1 MKCWTSRSAGTW
13 FSLFVLAVFCVGLAS
28 GVLAGRRMVGP
39 PGRSFGNFEGPP
51 GPGPRRGGPP
61 PAILL
66 DRLDRELSLT
76 DEQRARIETVLKTSR
91 ERLDQFQQDT
101 HNRLENEQRD
111 LREEIRRQLT
121 ARAAGEVRAMDRS
134 QPSAGTRATRTWRAP
149 ARFATV
155 VLPACRPG

>member
-1 MKCWTSRSAGTW
+1 MFDNRPRIW

-28 GVLAGRRMVGP
+28 GVLLGRRMVGP
-39 PGRSFGNFEGPP
+39 PGRPFGNFEGPP
-51 GPGPRRGGPP
+51 GGPGPRRGGPP

-76 DEQRARIETVLKTSR
+76 DDQRARIGSVLKTSR

-111 LREEIRRQLT
+111 LREQIRRQLT
-121 ARAAGEVRAMDRS
+121 PE
-134 QPSAGTRATRTWRAP
+134 QQ
-149 ARFATV
+149 ARFARWIEANPPRGPERRGRGERPPGL
-155 VLPACRPG
+155 LP